1 MFELLFCGLSL
12 EVFTFLCLKKIEM
25 GAYSLA
31 STQISTYLCGKRKTM
46 IATTYSAFRSNLKH
60 YLDRVTD
67 DAESVIINREGEK
80 AVVIISMEEFEAMH
94 ETQHILSSPKVME
107 AMAAAEKDI
116 REGNYQIVD
125 PYAL

>member
-1 MFELLFCGLSL
+1 M
-12 EVFTFLCLKKIEM
+12 KM
-25 GAYSLA
+25 GANSLA
-31 STQISTYLCGKRKTM
+31 STQISTYLRGKRKTM

-80 AVVIISMEEFEAMH
+80 AVVIISMEEYEAMRD
-94 ETQHILSSPKVME
+94 TQHILSSPKVME